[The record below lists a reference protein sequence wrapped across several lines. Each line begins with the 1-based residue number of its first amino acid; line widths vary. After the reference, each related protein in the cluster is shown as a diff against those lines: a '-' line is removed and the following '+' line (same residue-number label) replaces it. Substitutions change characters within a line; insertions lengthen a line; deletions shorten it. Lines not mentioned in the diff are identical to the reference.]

1 MDKLKKSQ
9 RVLRTTLT
17 KQVTTLNEC
26 LTETELERER
36 IAVVFQ
42 LLEDK
47 MAELDSIQCKIFDTF
62 MNGLTTSDEDIQKK
76 ITAAD
81 DYRAKYIQ
89 MKFKV
94 RGFLEPP
101 KSNVPVAAAVDP
113 QNSQLSHR
121 LPKLEIPKFSGNTRD
136 WLKFWSQFKKVHK
149 DDRITIEDKF
159 RYLLQAVV
167 SGSHAYV
174 LVHSFPP
181 TGDNYAKAV
190 ESLEEHF
197 GRNDLLIE
205 VYVRELLEVVLKN
218 VMKKSENI
226 GSL

>member
-47 MAELDSIQCKIFDTF
+47 MAELDSIQCKILDTF
-62 MNGLTTSDEDIQKK
+62 MNDQTTSDEDIQKE

-94 RGFLEPP
+94 RGFLDPP

-136 WLKFWSQFKKVHK
+136 WLTFWSQFKKVHN
-149 DDRITIEDKF
+149 DDIESRLKTNFNTFYKQSSRVHVPTISYTVFLQPVTITLKLLRVWRSVSEGTI
-159 RYLLQAVV
+159 YLSKCTYV
-167 SGSHAYV
+167 SCWNSC
-174 LVHSFPP
+174 
-181 TGDNYAKAV
+181 
-190 ESLEEHF
+190 
-197 GRNDLLIE
+197 
-205 VYVRELLEVVLKN
+205 
-218 VMKKSENI
+218 
-226 GSL
+226 